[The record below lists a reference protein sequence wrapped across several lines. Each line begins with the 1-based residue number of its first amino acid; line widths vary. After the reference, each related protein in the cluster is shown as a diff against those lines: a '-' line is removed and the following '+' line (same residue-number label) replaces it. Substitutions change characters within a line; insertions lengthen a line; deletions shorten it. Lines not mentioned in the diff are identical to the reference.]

1 MLGLSEK
8 QRIEFL
14 GIMERTRRKEACDL
28 RGECLSLQ
36 CQEWE
41 NVPSVSG
48 WFFMGG

>member
-28 RGECLSLQ
+28 GGECLSLQ
-36 CQEWE
+36 CQKWE

-48 WFFMGG
+48 LS